1 MEAKDLVLEVKEQ
14 RLGVLITNALEIKK
28 FVEAKLAGYA
38 PENYVGKIAEAKA
51 DRAELNKASKEL
63 NAKRLELEK
72 SFMKPFDE
80 FKAVIKDTTM
90 AIDKASRALDEIVK
104 VEETRERD
112 EKMAE
117 IGEIWDAHNFDL
129 VPLVKIL
136 DQRWLNKTFKLSE
149 VEKEIKKKIQQIKTD
164 LETLST
170 LGDAEDLKA
179 IYLDSLDLGMA
190 IRHGEALKARREA
203 IREYNGE
210 PKIEEPVPEKTPE
223 HPEKLEAPED
233 METYTLRLTGTREAL
248 TELRKTIDHLGIRY
262 EVVN

>member
-80 FKAVIKDTTM
+80 FKAVTKDTTM

-104 VEETRERD
+104 VEETR
-112 EKMAE
+112 
-117 IGEIWDAHNFDL
+117 DL
-129 VPLVKIL
+129 
-136 DQRWLNKTFKLSE
+136 S
-149 VEKEIKKKIQQIKTD
+149 
-164 LETLST
+164 
-170 LGDAEDLKA
+170 
-179 IYLDSLDLGMA
+179 
-190 IRHGEALKARREA
+190 
-203 IREYNGE
+203 
-210 PKIEEPVPEKTPE
+210 
-223 HPEKLEAPED
+223 
-233 METYTLRLTGTREAL
+233 
-248 TELRKTIDHLGIRY
+248 
-262 EVVN
+262 